1 MRHQQGSALRKYRA
15 TSSLLLGVEQHTA
28 RFNYF
33 YTTLITLIVQ
43 GFPCGKIHKATLGLC
58 CGFSSR
64 KSEAAMYHNSSQRK
78 YWIFKSEAELEQKR
92 CSANEAF
99 RKKVIESGK
108 VGNILLSIL
117 KRLM

>member
-1 MRHQQGSALRKYRA
+1 
-15 TSSLLLGVEQHTA
+15 
-28 RFNYF
+28 
-33 YTTLITLIVQ
+33 
-43 GFPCGKIHKATLGLC
+43 
-58 CGFSSR
+58 
-64 KSEAAMYHNSSQRK
+64 MYHNSSQRK